1 MLFSALA
8 VILASNTERR
18 WSAIKLNVTNFLK
31 SGFVFPVPLTNY
43 SPHPVRP
50 AEKED
55 VSGDVP
61 PKNPI
66 MPRKRRSNQC
76 LQCDRYFL
84 TQVKHSWQSMTFN
97 KLYDLVNSRKIN
109 GTQGLSLS

>member
-1 MLFSALA
+1 MTCTKVVDSINQVIIIIPGPIVPSAMFFSALA

-18 WSAIKLNVTNFLK
+18 WSAIKLNVSNFLK

-55 VSGDVP
+55 VSDDVP

-84 TQVKHSWQSMTFN
+84 TQVQHS
-97 KLYDLVNSRKIN
+97 
-109 GTQGLSLS
+109 

>member
-18 WSAIKLNVTNFLK
+18 WSAIKLNVSNFLK
-31 SGFVFPVPLTNY
+31 SGSFVFPVLLTIY
-43 SPHPVRP
+43 SPHPIRP

-55 VSGDVP
+55 VSDDLA
-61 PKNPI
+61 PKNP

-97 KLYDLVNSRKIN
+97 NLYDLVDLKK
-109 GTQGLSLS
+109 